1 MGSYENVYLYFKDAQ
16 DDWAGGVQ
24 IYFSSPPRY
33 YLVYCSPYINFP
45 TTLPSA
51 TEKIWRIT
59 LEKRAGIR
67 VKIHCNGVEVANV
80 LLSDQVC
87 YGSYWSYYW
96 SSYWNRDVTQLYF
109 SSIDRASDY
118 YRPYTGN

>member
-59 LEKRAGIR
+59 LDKSEGIR

-87 YGSYWSYYW
+87 TNYGSRYYNYWS
-96 SSYWNRDVTQLYF
+96 RDVTQLYF
-109 SSIDRASDY
+109 SSGDRASDY
-118 YRPYTGN
+118 YRPYSGN